1 VPTDHLTPDELHERC
16 IATVVTEGERIGV
29 LAQELEAGLTPVGAG
44 LDAEVP
50 WVPAWTVRDLVAH
63 LGAVHRWATEIV
75 RAGGTHAPE
84 PASRFQ
90 PPHDDLAGWYAIGL
104 TELVAALRTIDPDAP
119 AWHMSPAA
127 SHTARDWSRRQ
138 AHEHV
143 VHRLDVEVATG
154 VAHAPVDPVL
164 AADGVDELLGVILPR
179 WQHTPPLVAG
189 RASVT
194 VTAPDVDRGWL
205 VEVAAG
211 TVRLTGSDPGFLP
224 PLTGAPGVA
233 VLTGPAEQLLRR
245 LWGRPADV
253 VVHGDPA
260 AEALLRGR

>member
-1 VPTDHLTPDELHERC
+1 
-16 IATVVTEGERIGV
+16 
-29 LAQELEAGLTPVGAG
+29 
-44 LDAEVP
+44 
-50 WVPAWTVRDLVAH
+50 
-63 LGAVHRWATEIV
+63 
-75 RAGGTHAPE
+75 
-84 PASRFQ
+84 
-90 PPHDDLAGWYAIGL
+90 
-104 TELVAALRTIDPDAP
+104 
-119 AWHMSPAA
+119 
-127 SHTARDWSRRQ
+127 
-138 AHEHV
+138 
-143 VHRLDVEVATG
+143 
-154 VAHAPVDPVL
+154 VL
-164 AADGVDELLGVILPR
+164 AADGVDELLAVILPR
-179 WQHTPPLVAG
+179 WQHTLPLVAA

-224 PLTGAPGVA
+224 ALTGAPGVA